1 MTCHVY
7 DERSPTCRF
16 GCALF
21 RQRFSLFGG
30 ISLGL
35 RDSALGFHMSSLWT
49 NRRLEL
55 FLPSCEG
62 GISRPPFVLVPR
74 RPSVVSLSLS
84 STDYRMVLGS
94 HSVSSG
100 VSCFAFT
107 PDDETSRVTSVAS
120 APEAAPVLGVS
131 HESLVL
137 NIHVARQP

>member
-1 MTCHVY
+1 MSMTREHLLVGLVVLSFAKILPFRRHLVWPERHHSRISHVESL
-7 DERSPTCRF
+7 DEQEART
-16 GCALF
+16 
-21 RQRFSLFGG
+21 
-30 ISLGL
+30 
-35 RDSALGFHMSSLWT
+35 
-49 NRRLEL
+49 

-74 RPSVVSLSLS
+74 HSAVVSFLS

-107 PDDETSRVTSVAS
+107 PHNETSRVTSVAS
-120 APEAAPVLGVS
+120 APEAFPVLGVS

-137 NIHVARQP
+137 NIHVACQP